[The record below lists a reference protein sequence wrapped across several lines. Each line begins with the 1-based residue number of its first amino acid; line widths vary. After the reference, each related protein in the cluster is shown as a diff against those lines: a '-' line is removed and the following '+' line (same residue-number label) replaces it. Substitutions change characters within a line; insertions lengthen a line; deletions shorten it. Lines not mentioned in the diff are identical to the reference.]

1 MKLEPD
7 VAHQGLVLRPPHV
20 LLLPASVAEVVEAG
34 EVPGSRRYQ
43 LLRMKEENQG
53 DLDYFKQKTK
63 WKPAEVGALLHA
75 AEGAESV
82 LRGWHF

>member
-43 LLRMKEENQG
+43 VLRMQSESQG
-53 DLDYFKQKTK
+53 DLGYFELK
-63 WKPAEVGALLHA
+63 WEPAEVGPLLHA
-75 AEGAESV
+75 AEGAQSV
-82 LRGWHF
+82 LRG